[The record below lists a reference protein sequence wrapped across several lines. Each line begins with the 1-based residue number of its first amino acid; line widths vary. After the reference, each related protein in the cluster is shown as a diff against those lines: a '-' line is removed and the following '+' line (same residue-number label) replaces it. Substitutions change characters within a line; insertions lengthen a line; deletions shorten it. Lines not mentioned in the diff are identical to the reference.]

1 MSAFLSAI
9 AAFLG
14 TLFAKLIPAIG
25 AEVRKNNTVK
35 HIGADRETKD
45 AIDLCITDS
54 NGKRVRMDESDDSSP
69 S

>member
-1 MSAFLSAI
+1 MWVAI

-14 TLFAKLIPAIG
+14 KLLAMLIPAIG

-45 AIDLCITDS
+45 AIDACVTDS
-54 NGKRVRMDESDDSSP
+54 DGKRLHVDEAGDSAS

>member
-1 MSAFLSAI
+1 MWVTI

-14 TLFAKLIPAIG
+14 KLFAMLIPAIG
-25 AEVRKNNTVK
+25 AEIRKNNTVT

-54 NGKRVRMDESDDSSP
+54 NGKRVRMDEADDSAS

>member
-1 MSAFLSAI
+1 MWAAI
-9 AAFLG
+9 ASFLG
-14 TLFAKLIPAIG
+14 TLLAKLIPAIG

-45 AIDLCITDS
+45 AIDACVTDS
-54 NGKRVRMDESDDSSP
+54 RGKRLRDVQADDSAP

>member
-1 MSAFLSAI
+1 MTWILAI
-9 AAFLG
+9 ASFLG
-14 TLFAKLIPAIG
+14 RLFSELIPAIG
-25 AEVRKNNTVK
+25 AEIRKNNTVK

-54 NGKRVRMDESDDSSP
+54 NGKRVRMDETGDSGS

>member
-1 MSAFLSAI
+1 MWVKIAI
-9 AAFLG
+9 FLG
-14 TLFAKLIPAIG
+14 TLLAKLIPAIG
-25 AEVRKNNTVK
+25 AEIRKNNTVK

-54 NGKRVRMDESDDSSP
+54 NGKRVRMDEAGDSGP